1 MIHLQG
7 RKKIYEGENV
17 GVVLQE
23 EIEELAEKLEEIQ
36 RSYGV
41 GDYEVQKC
49 SNFDKKTAI
58 LQRKLE
64 NLGGLSDEKCTQQ
77 TSEMAETS
85 MLSSNTSHGID
96 KETIALAHENNL
108 NCSEVSF
115 MYISFYTNVDA
126 CHKCLREAR
135 TFNIFSTEAFT
146 MLHR

>member
-1 MIHLQG
+1 MMHLQG
-7 RKKIYEGENV
+7 RKKIYEGENA

-49 SNFDKKTAI
+49 SNFDKKSAI

-64 NLGGLSDEKCTQQ
+64 KLGGLSDEKCTQQ
-77 TSEMAETS
+77 TPEMAETS
-85 MLSSNTSHGID
+85 MLSNKID

-108 NCSEVSF
+108 NFSEVSF
-115 MYISFYTNVDA
+115 TYISFDTNVNNVNTALLA
-126 CHKCLREAR
+126 CSHKCL
-135 TFNIFSTEAFT
+135 
-146 MLHR
+146 H